1 MSPIRGAA
9 DMSAFSRLI
18 WGFVVSFSVPGLF
31 RRAGAVVL
39 GVLIALVFVLGIGGP
54 ARADTSPRPE
64 KVATVAGA
72 ACSQQADAS
81 SCDADGDN
89 IPDAVEVVV
98 CGSGTCATG
107 REDTDLDGIP
117 DWIEVKACG
126 TTTCADPK
134 SDADGDGIPDYAEQL
149 ACGSTTC
156 SNGHEDS
163 DGKGIPDWIDYV
175 ICGTPGCATGNE
187 DYNHNGI
194 SDVAELKACVKDQGF
209 LASTGF
215 QAGMW
220 VLAGVLALGSGAFLY
235 FQNKKKK
242 RDTTDDDGDGSHTG
256 VDGGDGDDDGAEE
269 PEDGWHTPLDR
280 GGHGPD
286 PDTGSNTGPGAAGSV
301 EGGRA

>member
-1 MSPIRGAA
+1 M
-9 DMSAFSRLI
+9 
-18 WGFVVSFSVPGLF
+18 SFSSPGFF
-31 RRAGAVVL
+31 RRAVAVLL
-39 GVLIALVFVLGIGGP
+39 GVLVACGFVLGIGGP
-54 ARADTSPRPE
+54 ARADTMPRPV
-64 KVATVAGA
+64 KVVTAAGT

-81 SCDADGDN
+81 SCDADGDG

-98 CGSGTCATG
+98 CGSATCATG
-107 REDTDLDGIP
+107 REDTDKDGIP

-134 SDADGDGIPDYAEQL
+134 EDTDGDGIPDYAEQL
-149 ACGSTTC
+149 VCGSATC
-156 SNGHEDS
+156 ANGHEDT
-163 DGKGIPDWIDYV
+163 DGKGVPDWIDYV
-175 ICGTPGCATGNE
+175 ICGNAGCATGQE

-220 VLAGVLALGSGAFLY
+220 VLAGVLALGAGAFLY

-242 RDTTDDDGDGSHTG
+242 RTTDEDGDGSVEG
-256 VDGGDGDDDGAEE
+256 LDGDGPGDDGADGFEE
-269 PEDGWHTPLDR
+269 PEDGWHSPLED
-280 GGHGPD
+280 HGSSSYGATDPTGTEPD
-286 PDTGSNTGPGAAGSV
+286 AGSV